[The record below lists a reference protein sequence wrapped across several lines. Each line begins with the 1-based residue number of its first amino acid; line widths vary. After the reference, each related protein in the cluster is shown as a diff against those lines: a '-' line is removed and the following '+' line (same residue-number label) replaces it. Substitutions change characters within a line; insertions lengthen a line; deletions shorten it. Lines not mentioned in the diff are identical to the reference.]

1 MIFDINDLRT
11 EYEKLLELVKEQQQ
25 IDAQWNEAI
34 RKFYQQKLEDYE
46 KE

>member
-11 EYEKLLELVKEQQQ
+11 EYEKLLELVNEQQR
-25 IDAQWNEAI
+25 IDKEWNEAI